1 MTEFQGELLSTTDPL
16 TGDAI
21 DKVNA
26 GAALAY
32 AIYHCPKD
40 DAAGFFV
47 SMPNGVVKAYMKA
60 CEAYGIGYRSTHAVH
75 VAEQADPVM
84 RSEEPA

>member
-21 DKVNA
+21 DKINA

-32 AIYHCPKD
+32 AIYHSPAD
-40 DAAGFFV
+40 VVTGLPPSILDAYG
-47 SMPNGVVKAYMKA
+47 KA
-60 CEAYGIGYRSTHAVH
+60 CDAYSIGHRSMDCEAAHAS
-75 VAEQADPVM
+75 
-84 RSEEPA
+84 R